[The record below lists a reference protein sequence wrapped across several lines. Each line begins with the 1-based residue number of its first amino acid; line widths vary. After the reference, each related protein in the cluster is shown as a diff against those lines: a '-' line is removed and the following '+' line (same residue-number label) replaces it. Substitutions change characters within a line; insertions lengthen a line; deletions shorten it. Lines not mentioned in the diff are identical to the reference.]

1 MALENIH
8 YARDGVP
15 GLSLAAQEAAL
26 VMAGARSKSIV
37 RDRLS
42 SDKMDARQRDRLEQR
57 RKILLI
63 GGCAGNSTL
72 VVASLRVLGWTLHDV
87 CLTLHK
93 AGQAG
98 LAVRIL
104 DLGVRLSVDEL
115 ASPLLRALVE
125 SETHRRRSQTA
136 KARLCATGS
145 ARGRPPKMTPDKLT
159 EARRLWVTELGLSCG
174 DIAAKLSVSR
184 RTLYTYFGR
193 RPAPAPGSVP
203 LVQGIPS
210 HAE

>member
-8 YARDGVP
+8 YARDGIP
-15 GLSLAAQEAAL
+15 GLPIAAQEAAL
-26 VMAGARSKSIV
+26 IEAGAPARSIL

-42 SDKMDARQRDRLEQR
+42 SDKMNARRRDKLEQR
-57 RKILLI
+57 RKILLL
-63 GGCAGNSTL
+63 GGCAGDSTL
-72 VVASLRVLGWTLHDV
+72 VVANLRVLGWTLHDI
-87 CLTLHK
+87 CLTLRK

-104 DLGVRLSVDEL
+104 DLDIRLSIEEL

-136 KARLCATGS
+136 KARLCAAGS
-145 ARGRPPKMTPDKLT
+145 ARGRPPKMTPEKLT
-159 EARRLWVTELGLSCG
+159 EARRLWTTELALSCG
-174 DIAAKLSVSR
+174 DIATKLGVSR